1 VFKLILTIKEREFKK
16 LVEYIKTNYGINLEH
31 KKHLIEGR
39 LNKVIMEKGYSN
51 YEEYL
56 QMVYDNPREIKG
68 LINLLTTN
76 HTYFMREPEHF
87 KYIRDTILPYLE
99 KIVQGK
105 DLRIW
110 SSACSTGEEPYTLAM
125 IIADYFGDKKVVWDT
140 KILATDISNKALETA
155 KKGIYSAEEVEKL
168 PEIWIKKYLKKIDE
182 NRYEVVKKIKDEVIF
197 APYNLMQETMPF
209 KKKFHLI
216 LCRNVMIYF
225 EKPTKEALIK
235 RFYNQTEDGGYLI
248 IGLSESFDK
257 NIIKYRFI
265 RPSIFRKEMI
275 NYD

>member
-168 PEIWIKKYLKKIDE
+168 PEIWIKKYLKK
-182 NRYEVVKKIKDEVIF
+182 
-197 APYNLMQETMPF
+197 
-209 KKKFHLI
+209 
-216 LCRNVMIYF
+216 
-225 EKPTKEALIK
+225 
-235 RFYNQTEDGGYLI
+235 
-248 IGLSESFDK
+248 
-257 NIIKYRFI
+257 
-265 RPSIFRKEMI
+265 
-275 NYD
+275 

>member
-76 HTYFMREPEHF
+76 HTYFMREPDHF

>member
-1 VFKLILTIKEREFKK
+1 
-16 LVEYIKTNYGINLEH
+16 
-31 KKHLIEGR
+31 
-39 LNKVIMEKGYSN
+39 M
-51 YEEYL
+51 
-56 QMVYDNPREIKG
+56 
-68 LINLLTTN
+68 
-76 HTYFMREPEHF
+76 
-87 KYIRDTILPYLE
+87 
-99 KIVQGK
+99 
-105 DLRIW
+105 
-110 SSACSTGEEPYTLAM
+110 
-125 IIADYFGDKKVVWDT
+125 DKK
-140 KILATDISNKALETA
+140 IF
-155 KKGIYSAEEVEKL
+155 
-168 PEIWIKKYLKKIDE
+168 KKIDE